1 MHELYIRWEYHFD
14 IETGTTGIHRPVFPG
29 GREGL
34 LPGDRAGLK
43 RIYMRKINALLLV
56 LVFGVPMTARA
67 EDLIRKGE
75 VLNLQRCVEIAVK
88 NHPNVVAALSTL
100 QATQARIGQAR
111 ANYYPQ
117 INWSSGY
124 SRINPISVAS
134 VKVPGSTDSYDQY
147 ASSLSLSQNIF
158 DFGKT
163 ASQVGIQTLS
173 TESSRYDLESVSVQL
188 VYAVKQAYYIQL
200 QAMKNRDVARESVRQ
215 FQQHLGQA
223 KAFFELGIRPKFDV
237 TKAELD
243 LSNAKLN
250 LLKADNALQTA
261 RITLNNALGVPG
273 APDYGIEDNL
283 GVRDGGTGFEQAL
296 AGAYERRPDLRS
308 LAAKREAAQQSIEL
322 AKKGYYPLLSGI
334 AAYQWSGQD
343 FPLDREWTVGAT
355 LAFPLFTGLSTKY
368 QVEEARS
375 NLGAFKANE
384 EALRQGIRLEV
395 EQAWLALQETR
406 ERIDL
411 AELTVRQ
418 ADENSQLAEGRYAAG
433 VGNPIEV
440 TDALVALGN
449 AKNTHT
455 QALYDYKVAQA
466 GMEKAMG
473 VK

>member
-1 MHELYIRWEYHFD
+1 MRRI
-14 IETGTTGIHRPVFPG
+14 IT
-29 GREGL
+29 L
-34 LPGDRAGLK
+34 L
-43 RIYMRKINALLLV
+43 MVLLL
-56 LVFGVPMTARA
+56 GAPTAAGA

-75 VLNLQRCVEIAVK
+75 VLNLQRCVDITLK
-88 NHPNVVAALSTL
+88 NHPNVIAAMNTL
-100 QATQARIGQAR
+100 QATRARIGQAK
-111 ANYYPQ
+111 AGYYPQ

-124 SRINPISVAS
+124 SRISPVFVAS
-134 VKVPGSTDSYDQY
+134 GKVPGGTDSYDQY

-163 ASQVGIQTLS
+163 ASQVGIQNLS
-173 TESSRYDLESVSVQL
+173 AESSRYDLETVSIQL

-200 QAMKNRDVARESVRQ
+200 QAVKNRDVARESVRQ

-223 KAFFELGIRPKFDV
+223 KAFFEVGVRPKFDV

-250 LLKADNALQTA
+250 LLRAENAFQIA
-261 RITLNNALGVPG
+261 RITLNSAMGVPG
-273 APDYGIEDNL
+273 APEYGIEDNL
-283 GVRDGGTGFEQAL
+283 GVRDGGTDFEQAL
-296 AGAYERRPDLRS
+296 KGAYDQRSDLRS

-322 AKKGYYPLLSGI
+322 AQKGYYPQLSGN

-343 FPLDREWTVGAT
+343 FPLDREWMVGAT
-355 LAFPLFTGLSTKY
+355 LDFPLFTGLSTKY

-375 NLGAFKANE
+375 NIGVLKANE
-384 EALRQGIRLEV
+384 EALRQGIRLDV

-406 ERIDL
+406 ERIDM

-418 ADENSQLAEGRYAAG
+418 ADENYRLAEGRYTTG

-449 AKNTHT
+449 AKNSHT
-455 QALYDYKVAQA
+455 QALYDHKVAQA